1 MESIKKIGEK
11 VINQVVIQQQHLK
24 EKAGVSQREI
34 IPEVE
39 DAKEKLKFLD
49 LHFQT
54 FEDQITELNKLIPDM
69 TSSSA
74 DFAKVISEFGSQTSP
89 KANRLSA
96 DVYSYFQ
103 SVSSSCREV
112 TDSTVGKNLSFMIK
126 DTRETINKLK
136 EIQENR
142 HEIRLYTSY
151 LKDKFDELS
160 KNNKN
165 QEELT
170 KVKFEYEEMKTQLQQ
185 ITDQFVKYVNNLWN
199 IRQKMIDDP
208 MQEFISILYDVLR
221 KSYPELQSL
230 MGNIPPEE
238 FKQDYLPPKQ
248 TTDI

>member
-1 MESIKKIGEK
+1 
-11 VINQVVIQQQHLK
+11 
-24 EKAGVSQREI
+24 
-34 IPEVE
+34 
-39 DAKEKLKFLD
+39 
-49 LHFQT
+49 
-54 FEDQITELNKLIPDM
+54 
-69 TSSSA
+69 
-74 DFAKVISEFGSQTSP
+74 
-89 KANRLSA
+89 
-96 DVYSYFQ
+96 
-103 SVSSSCREV
+103 
-112 TDSTVGKNLSFMIK
+112 MIK